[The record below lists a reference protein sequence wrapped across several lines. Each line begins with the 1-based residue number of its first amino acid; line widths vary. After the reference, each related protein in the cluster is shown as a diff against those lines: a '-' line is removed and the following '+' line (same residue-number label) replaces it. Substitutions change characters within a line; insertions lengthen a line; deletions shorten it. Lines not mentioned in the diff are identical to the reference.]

1 MIHAG
6 WMVLTSQQLPPRSTP
21 RNVPAPIVS
30 AAATGMAPAK
40 TGLMTRDRWREVA
53 RIVGVGAVVLLYR
66 FNVAPLPVLLV
77 AVAVGLYPL
86 ARTGLLGLVRERKI
100 GTEVFVTIATV
111 IAILGREYIAGAV
124 LMTIILIA
132 EFIAELNTDRA
143 RASIKALIGSVP
155 QTALVRREDGDITLP
170 IEQVRLGDVV
180 IVRAGEKI
188 PVDGVVRAGDA
199 SVNQAPITGESVP
212 QQKREGATVFAGT
225 VVELGA
231 LDIETQKVGG
241 DTMFSRIIALV
252 EIAEDSQAPV
262 QRLADRV
269 AAWLIPVVLVFLI
282 IVWFVTRDL
291 RMVITLLIFTSPA
304 ELGLATPLV
313 VIAAIA
319 RAARAGILLK
329 GGVYLEQLAKIR
341 VLAFD
346 KTGTLT
352 VGRPAVVRIERFDDS
367 TSDADLLRL
376 AAAAERRSSHPL
388 AKAVVERAEA
398 ASIDVPEPTAFDVIR
413 GRGVR
418 AEIDGQPVLAGN
430 AAFLT
435 ESGVVRPS
443 RADADDQTVVYVAAA
458 GRAIGVLHLSDPIRP
473 DAKAALLRLK
483 ASGIE
488 RIVMLTGDNIAT
500 ARRIGAELGVD
511 EVLADLL
518 PDAKVDAIR
527 RLQAGGQL
535 VAMVGD
541 GINDAPALAT
551 ADVGI
556 AMGVAGT
563 QAAIEAAD
571 VALMTDDI
579 GKIADVRA
587 IARRAYR
594 TIQQNLFVGVGVV
607 HVLGITAA
615 LLRLIGPVQAAIIHL
630 GPDILVFLNSVRLL
644 RMQLDERPVAAQ
656 PEQAVG

>member
-1 MIHAG
+1 MS
-6 WMVLTSQQLPPRSTP
+6 VSPSV
-21 RNVPAPIVS
+21 VPATAPQQSGGGS
-30 AAATGMAPAK
+30 AA
-40 TGLMTRDRWREVA
+40 LMTTARWIEVA
-53 RIVGVGAVVLLYR
+53 RIIGVGVVVLLFR
-66 FNVAPLPVLLV
+66 FGIAPLPVLIG
-77 AVAVGLYPL
+77 AVVIGLYPL
-86 ARTGLLGLVRERKI
+86 VKVGTLDLIREKKI

-111 IAILGREYIAGAV
+111 IAMLGREYVAGAV
-124 LMTIILIA
+124 LMVIILIA
-132 EFIAELNTDRA
+132 EFIAELNTERA

-155 QTALVRREDGDITLP
+155 QTALVRRVGGDV
-170 IEQVRLGDVV
+170 QVPLAEVRVGDVV
-180 IVRAGEKI
+180 MVRAGEKI
-188 PVDGVVRAGDA
+188 PVDGVVRSGEA
-199 SVNQAPITGESVP
+199 SVNQAPITGESIPQEKVP
-212 QQKREGATVFAGT
+212 GATVFAGT

-231 LDIETQKVGG
+231 LDVETQKVGSE
-241 DTMFSRIIALV
+241 TMFARIVALV
-252 EIAEDSQAPV
+252 ETAEESQAPV

-269 AAWLIPVVLVFLI
+269 AAWLIPVVLVFLLV
-282 IVWFVTRDL
+282 VWFVTRDL

-329 GGVYLEQLAKIR
+329 GGIYLEQLAKIQI
-341 VLAFD
+341 LAFD

-352 VGRPAVVRIERFDDS
+352 VGRPSVVRVELFGNA
-367 TSDADLLRL
+367 TEPELLRV

-398 ASIDVPEPTAFDVIR
+398 GGIEVPEPADFTVIR

-418 AEIDGQPVLAGN
+418 AEIDGQTVLAGN
-430 AAFLT
+430 AAFLADNNIALPT
-435 ESGVVRPS
+435 
-443 RADADDQTVVYVAAA
+443 RASDDDQSVVFVAVGA
-458 GRAIGVLHLSDPIRP
+458 RALGVLYLADPIRS
-473 DAKAALLRLK
+473 DAKAALARLK
-483 ASGIE
+483 ASGIN
-488 RIVMLTGDNIAT
+488 RIVMLTGDNAAT
-500 ARRIGAELGVD
+500 AQRIGAELGVD
-511 EVLADLL
+511 EVQADLL
-518 PDAKVDAIR
+518 PDDKVAAIK

-579 GKIADVRA
+579 GRIADARD
-587 IARRAYR
+587 IAQRAYR
-594 TIQQNLFVGVGVV
+594 TIRQNLFVGVGVV

-615 LLRLIGPVQAAIIHL
+615 LLKLIGPVQAAIIHL

-644 RMQLDERPVAAQ
+644 RMRLYEAEPTPSEPRPGRSRGA
-656 PEQAVG
+656 

>member
-1 MIHAG
+1 MGASPSEQS
-6 WMVLTSQQLPPRSTP
+6 V
-21 RNVPAPIVS
+21 V
-30 AAATGMAPAK
+30 APAVA
-40 TGLMTRDRWREVA
+40 TQRLMTTSRWVEVG
-53 RIVGVGAVVLLYR
+53 RIVGVGIVVLLYR
-66 FNVAPLPVLLV
+66 AGAVPLPVLF
-77 AVAVGLYPL
+77 AAIAIGLYPL
-86 ARTGLLGLVRERKI
+86 VKVGVVDLVHERKI
-100 GTEVFVTIATV
+100 GTEIFVTIATV
-111 IAILGREYIAGAV
+111 IAMLGREYVAGAV

-155 QTALVRREDGDITLP
+155 DTASVRRDGTFVTVPLAD
-170 IEQVRLGDVV
+170 VRVGDVV
-180 IVRAGEKI
+180 IVKAGEKI
-188 PVDGVVRAGDA
+188 PVDGLVRGGEA

-212 QQKREGATVFAGT
+212 AEKRDGDPVFAGT

-252 EIAEDSQAPV
+252 ETAEESQAPV

-269 AAWLIPVVLVFLI
+269 AAWLIPVVLVFLV
-282 IVWFVTRDL
+282 IVWFVTHDI
-291 RMVITLLIFTSPA
+291 RMIVTLLIFTSPA

-313 VIAAIA
+313 VIASIA

-329 GGVYLEQLAKIR
+329 GGIYLEQLAKVR

-352 VGRPAVVRIERFDDS
+352 EGRPAVVRIERFAGGASDDE
-367 TSDADLLRL
+367 LLRL
-376 AAAAERRSSHPL
+376 AASAEQRSSHPL
-388 AKAVVERAEA
+388 AKAVVERAASA
-398 ASIDVPEPTAFDVIR
+398 ALTVPEPTAFEVLK

-418 AEIDGQPVLAGN
+418 ATIEGRAVLAGN
-430 AAFLT
+430 AAFLHDNGI
-435 ESGVVRPS
+435 SVPS
-443 RADADDQTVVYVAAA
+443 APDDQQTVVYVAADGIA
-458 GRAIGVLHLSDPIRP
+458 LGVLHLADPIRP
-473 DAKAALLRLK
+473 DAKAALARLK

-488 RIVMLTGDNIAT
+488 RIVMLTGDNAAT
-500 ARRIGAELGVD
+500 AKRVAAEVGVD

-518 PDAKVDAIR
+518 PDGKVEAIK
-527 RLQAGGQL
+527 RLQAGGVL

-579 GKIADVRA
+579 GRIADARH

-615 LLRLIGPVQAAIIHL
+615 LLRLIGPIEAAVIHL
-630 GPDILVFLNSVRLL
+630 GPDVLVFLNSVRIL
-644 RMQLDERPVAAQ
+644 RMRLDSEEARATRVL
-656 PEQAVG
+656 

>member
-1 MIHAG
+1 MDRTRMG
-6 WMVLTSQQLPPRSTP
+6 TLLTPQ
-21 RNVPAPIVS
+21 
-30 AAATGMAPAK
+30 
-40 TGLMTRDRWREVA
+40 RWIEIA
-53 RIVGVGAVVLLYR
+53 RIAGVGTIVLLYQEHL
-66 FNVAPLPVLLV
+66 VSLPFLLV

-86 ARTGLLGLVRERKI
+86 VKTGLRDLISEWKI
-100 GTEVFVTIATV
+100 GTEIFVTVATTIAM
-111 IAILGREYIAGAV
+111 LGGEYVAGAV
-124 LMTIILIA
+124 LMVIILIA
-132 EFIAELNTDRA
+132 EFIAELNTGRA

-155 QTALVRREDGDITLP
+155 QVALVRRPSGDETIPVGEVKPGDI
-170 IEQVRLGDVV
+170 V

-188 PVDGVVRAGDA
+188 PIDGVVRSGEA
-199 SVNQAPITGESVP
+199 SVNQAPITGESIP
-212 QQKREGATVFAGT
+212 QEKTPGSTVFAGT

-231 LDIETQKVGG
+231 LDIEVQKIGG
-241 DTMFSRIIALV
+241 DTMFARIIALV
-252 EIAEDSQAPV
+252 ETAEESQAPV

-269 AAWLIPVVLVFLI
+269 AAWLIPVVLVLLLA
-282 IVWFVTRDL
+282 VWFVTRDL

-313 VIAAIA
+313 VIASIA
-319 RAARAGILLK
+319 RAAKAGILLK
-329 GGVYLEQLAKIR
+329 GGIYLEQLAKVR

-352 VGRPAVVRIERFDDS
+352 VGRPAVVRIERFDA
-367 TSDADLLRL
+367 TSEADLLRF

-398 ASIDVPEPTAFDVIR
+398 DGMEIPEPTSFKVIR

-418 AEIDGQPVLAGN
+418 AEIDGKSVLAGN

-435 ESGVVRPS
+435 ESGIAVPQPS
-443 RADADDQTVVYVAAA
+443 TNDGQTVVYIAA
-458 GRAIGVLHLSDPIRP
+458 GGVALGVLHLSDPVRP
-473 DAKAALLRLK
+473 DAKAAVARLK

-488 RIVMLTGDNIAT
+488 RIVMLTGDNAAT
-500 ARRIGAELGVD
+500 ARRIAAELGID
-511 EVLADLL
+511 EFEADLL
-518 PDAKVDAIR
+518 PDAKVDAIKQ
-527 RLQAGGQL
+527 LQQRGAL

-541 GINDAPALAT
+541 GINDAPALAQ

-579 GKIADVRA
+579 GKIADARA

-607 HVLGITAA
+607 HVMGIAAA
-615 LLRLIGPVQAAIIHL
+615 LLKLIGPIEAAIIHL
-630 GPDILVFLNSVRLL
+630 GPDTLVFLNSVRIL
-644 RMQLDERPVAAQ
+644 RMDLGETGESSQKTLP
-656 PEQAVG
+656 G